1 MSPNKKGKWP
11 CDEEGVLPRPEKR
24 KSTGIRKDCNTPT
37 EKAEQL
43 PTGIRKKCSTPA
55 EAAKPEQRVGPSPE
69 ELKKLQKILM
79 YMQVTLLTVE
89 EGEALLGS
97 NPQRLRKGT
106 YGEAFLSAAEN
117 VVIKLSFDYNSF
129 LSVSVERLG
138 RAAARRR
145 VPRTLHDGHQIRRP
159 DPVPRLGKNS
169 PVLPLQW
176 LDVAIQVTEILQEM
190 HSLRIIHNDIK
201 TNNLCLDITPEGVE
215 VTVIDFA
222 LATEKGE
229 YVIFFRR
236 LEVLLLL
243 PSRSL
248 REGGRLKWSL
258 RCLWLGARHVED
270 PAVRPPGDD
279 GADRVAAEPEL

>member
-1 MSPNKKGKWP
+1 MH
-11 CDEEGVLPRPEKR
+11 
-24 KSTGIRKDCNTPT
+24 
-37 EKAEQL
+37 
-43 PTGIRKKCSTPA
+43 
-55 EAAKPEQRVGPSPE
+55 
-69 ELKKLQKILM
+69 
-79 YMQVTLLTVE
+79 
-89 EGEALLGS
+89 
-97 NPQRLRKGT
+97 
-106 YGEAFLSAAEN
+106 
-117 VVIKLSFDYNSF
+117 
-129 LSVSVERLG
+129 
-138 RAAARRR
+138 
-145 VPRTLHDGHQIRRP
+145 RTLHDGHQIRRP

-279 GADRVAAEPEL
+279 GADGVVEEPELQHLVPRGSTRPPAVPEGGTEDPGAAHEATKSVFVAAHNLCSNR